1 MGLTLLTACHGTIQI
16 KPEQQNLLKK
26 CADEMPLVNGL
37 NGKEL
42 TAAFVAWW
50 AQYEDCKTRHN
61 GLVDVIKGDEQ

>member
-1 MGLTLLTACHGTIQI
+1 
-16 KPEQQNLLKK
+16 
-26 CADEMPLVNGL
+26 MPLVNGL

-61 GLVDVIKGDEQ
+61 GLVDAIQGGEQ